1 MDVEVRKKTIKI
13 MKSKKV
19 FREEISKRMSAA
31 NKEKVWK
38 AAHKRLYK
46 MYIEHRN
53 LPKGVSMH
61 TDSFIFPAAAIY
73 LSMKEIDPDVAYDV
87 MKKVMAERSDDMGK
101 MLAKCCKLPGFKMFF
116 LRMWDP
122 MSHKMFGE
130 ASGFKNV
137 FYPTEK
143 GCFRMDITQ
152 CPYNKYLT
160 EQGCPE
166 LNILFCENDVHSY
179 GSLPGLKFSRTK
191 TIGAGDELCDFKMEL
206 L

>member
-46 MYIEHRN
+46 MYKEHRD

-87 MKKVMAERSDDMGK
+87 MKKVMAERFEEVERWKS
-101 MLAKCCKLPGFKMFF
+101 KC
-116 LRMWDP
+116 
-122 MSHKMFGE
+122 
-130 ASGFKNV
+130 
-137 FYPTEK
+137 
-143 GCFRMDITQ
+143 
-152 CPYNKYLT
+152 
-160 EQGCPE
+160 
-166 LNILFCENDVHSY
+166 
-179 GSLPGLKFSRTK
+179 
-191 TIGAGDELCDFKMEL
+191 L